1 MQEFINDGL
10 DDQAIKSVFEET
22 FVERKKAANGS
33 LVPLPYEFYAVD
45 KQNKREVIDPSLNKK
60 FSKVFDLN
68 NLLRL
73 EIEFQQNTDFT
84 DIRLEYDRELK
95 SDSKIAPRPMLQ
107 DSTDLDTCIKS
118 YAKPELLDGED
129 KWLCAQCASP

>member
-73 EIEFQQNTDFT
+73 EIEF
-84 DIRLEYDRELK
+84 
-95 SDSKIAPRPMLQ
+95 
-107 DSTDLDTCIKS
+107 
-118 YAKPELLDGED
+118 
-129 KWLCAQCASP
+129 